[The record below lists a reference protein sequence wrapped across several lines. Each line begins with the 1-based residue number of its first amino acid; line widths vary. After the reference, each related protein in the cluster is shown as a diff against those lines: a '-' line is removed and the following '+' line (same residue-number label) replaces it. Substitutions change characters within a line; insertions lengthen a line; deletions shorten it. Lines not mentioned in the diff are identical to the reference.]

1 MTTGTA
7 SALSFGNTF
16 PSRHCHEICTVI
28 LHLRGV
34 DRGLCDTLAANGRL
48 ILKSQQAEPLMA
60 EGKFQDAIAVFHSEL
75 NEAVPNNPG
84 SKLNLGVALH
94 LADKKRE
101 VIPGLR

>member
-1 MTTGTA
+1 
-7 SALSFGNTF
+7 
-16 PSRHCHEICTVI
+16 
-28 LHLRGV
+28 
-34 DRGLCDTLAANGRL
+34 
-48 ILKSQQAEPLMA
+48 MA